1 MAVTATQHRLH
12 CSGLG
17 DDIDD
22 EALAGRFK
30 SFGAVQGV
38 EIIRSSDGGCRG
50 FGYVSLEASEESV
63 AKCLKVYRGAKWR
76 GRSFTVEPA
85 NPDFLTRLQ
94 TEWQEAA
101 VAEAEAAV
109 KLASKSAPAE
119 ASKLDY
125 LYVRRGRL
133 APFVESRPG
142 VHNRHTRKFPPA
154 GTALPA
160 VQSRR
165 RVEEAVLEPDGE
177 NEEQGSEGE
186 AQRALPHTC
195 ACGSLV
201 LSRGSSGEH
210 AFESVF
216 PSAARCI
223 QR

>member
-1 MAVTATQHRLH
+1 MVVTQHRLH

-76 GRSFTVEPA
+76 GRSFTIEPA
-85 NPDFLTRLQ
+85 NLDFLTRLQ

-101 VAEAEAAV
+101 VEEAEAAV

-133 APFVESRPG
+133 AP
-142 VHNRHTRKFPPA
+142 
-154 GTALPA
+154 
-160 VQSRR
+160 
-165 RVEEAVLEPDGE
+165 
-177 NEEQGSEGE
+177 
-186 AQRALPHTC
+186 
-195 ACGSLV
+195 
-201 LSRGSSGEH
+201 LSFS
-210 AFESVF
+210 
-216 PSAARCI
+216 
-223 QR
+223 